1 MSTSDA
7 RTCDRCFRHGV
18 VCEWPETK
26 GRSNCTFCRDRK
38 SVCAILGNPVSN
50 QKPRKKSEKVRGKKR
65 KRDEVESDA
74 ELGSEGSSEE
84 GWRARGF
91 QDVTFALLGIQE
103 RQDERNALLRE
114 QCGFQER
121 IACCLERI
129 AARMGGADL
138 DSTLRE

>member
-1 MSTSDA
+1 M
-7 RTCDRCFRHGV
+7 RH
-18 VCEWPETK
+18 P
-26 GRSNCTFCRDRK
+26 R
-38 SVCAILGNPVSN
+38 
-50 QKPRKKSEKVRGKKR
+50 KPRKKSERAWGKKR
-65 KRDEVESDA
+65 KRDEVGSDA
-74 ELGSEGSSEE
+74 ELGSEGSGDE
-84 GWRARGF
+84 GWRAQGF

-129 AARMGGADL
+129 GARMGGEDL